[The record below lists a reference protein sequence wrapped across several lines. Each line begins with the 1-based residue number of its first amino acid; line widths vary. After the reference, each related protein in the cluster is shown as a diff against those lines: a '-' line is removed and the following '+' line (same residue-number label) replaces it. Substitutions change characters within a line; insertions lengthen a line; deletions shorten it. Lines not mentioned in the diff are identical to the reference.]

1 MSREA
6 GRVRALLNAARLQHL
21 LEAHD
26 RIELLGL
33 AVAKVTPVQA
43 ELAVSTPVLTHAART
58 PECPPLRLDA

>member
-26 RIELLGL
+26 RVELLGY
-33 AVAKVTPVQA
+33 AMAEAEPSVADVPPAESPVA
-43 ELAVSTPVLTHAART
+43 RVSPAHERNG
-58 PECPPLRLDA
+58 LRLDA

>member
-26 RIELLGL
+26 RVELLGYAI
-33 AVAKVTPVQA
+33 AVAEPSGANVPQAKSPV
-43 ELAVSTPVLTHAART
+43 VRT
-58 PECPPLRLDA
+58 SPTQERQGLRLDA